1 MTMLTHTYGP
11 AERTQYSPETR
22 DSAQAGASRARL
34 ATIKRL
40 CLRALA
46 VLMVGGALAGIIALK
61 AAIYLSRL
69 NYL

>member
-1 MTMLTHTYGP
+1 MTMLTHIHTPSGR
-11 AERTQYSPETR
+11 AHYSPETR
-22 DSAQAGASRARL
+22 EAAQAAAASARL

-61 AAIYLSRL
+61 TAIYLSRL
-69 NYL
+69 NHL

>member
-11 AERTQYSPETR
+11 SGRPQYSPETR
-22 DSAQAGASRARL
+22 DTTQTSVSRASQAAIR
-34 ATIKRL
+34 RL

-61 AAIYLSRL
+61 AAIFLMYF
-69 NYL
+69 NHP